1 MNHSLHVHEYYMYL
15 KKVDCQKLLC
25 HCFTYGNE
33 FSYINFV
40 DSRDFL
46 RLGLFRLMVS
56 SWDEP
61 ITIYVVVPLWFL
73 LSVFIFPEYCLW
85 RLLTKILETFS
96 RDVALAE

>member
-15 KKVDCQKLLC
+15 KKVDCQKLLR

-61 ITIYVVVPLWFL
+61 ITILRRCSTL
-73 LSVFIFPEYCLW
+73 VFAIGIYFPMQN
-85 RLLTKILETFS
+85 TVS
-96 RDVALAE
+96 DVC